1 MTRDR
6 IVLAGMAAAG
16 PGAKFDAVRLQ
27 KLFFLIDREI
37 PHLIGGPHFDYKP
50 YHYGPFDKA
59 VYDVLDDLLE
69 SGDAVADASSRYP
82 LYSLTDSGAANGARF
97 LAKLRDSAS
106 RYMREAGAWIMAT
119 PFQSLLA
126 AIYRQYPDMARNSVV
141 PHLAKPYA
149 QATFRYPTPSFASG
163 MARAF
168 DLFGALDDFE
178 TTIDGA
184 ELDALATYNDWRA
197 VGEDIEA
204 AMAKVRPSRHAS

>member
-69 SGDAVADASSRYP
+69 SGDAAADASSRYP
-82 LYSLTDSGAANGARF
+82 LYSLTDSGTAKGTRFPGRVARQCVPLHERGRHLDNGNA
-97 LAKLRDSAS
+97 LPVSPGGNLSAIP
-106 RYMREAGAWIMAT
+106 RYGPKQRRT
-119 PFQSLLA
+119 PLGQTIRS
-126 AIYRQYPDMARNSVV
+126 SHV
-141 PHLAKPYA
+141 PLPN
-149 QATFRYPTPSFASG
+149 
-163 MARAF
+163 AF
-168 DLFGALDDFE
+168 
-178 TTIDGA
+178 
-184 ELDALATYNDWRA
+184 
-197 VGEDIEA
+197 
-204 AMAKVRPSRHAS
+204 VRLWNGPGI